1 MLNFFKNKLEISS
14 LVSKNNHIISIKFKE
29 KMLKTRINKKNNN
42 HNNNI
47 TKINEKGSLMINQE
61 IEYKM
66 Q

>member
-42 HNNNI
+42 HNNII
-47 TKINEKGSLMINQE
+47 TKINEKGSLMIN
-61 IEYKM
+61 
-66 Q
+66 